1 MEEKD
6 REVRIGE
13 NRMYLGEDNILYVT
27 IVGEIDEKIAN
38 EIKKVIHRYQD
49 TVKDKYDVLADL
61 NKSGKHSSGARKTW
75 KEMTEND
82 QVGRVAMFGMHPVA
96 RVMASFVMGI
106 TRKKDL
112 CFFRSKGKALSWLK
126 DGKEVSEIKGW

>member
-1 MEEKD
+1 MEARD
-6 REVRIGE
+6 REVWIGE
-13 NRMYLGEDNILYVT
+13 NRLYLGGDKILYVT
-27 IVGEIDEKIAN
+27 AVGEIDDKTAN
-38 EIKKVIHRYQD
+38 EMKEVNHRYRNM
-49 TVKDKYDVLADL
+49 VKEKYDVLVDL
-61 NKSGKHSSGARKTW
+61 NRSGKHTSGARKTW